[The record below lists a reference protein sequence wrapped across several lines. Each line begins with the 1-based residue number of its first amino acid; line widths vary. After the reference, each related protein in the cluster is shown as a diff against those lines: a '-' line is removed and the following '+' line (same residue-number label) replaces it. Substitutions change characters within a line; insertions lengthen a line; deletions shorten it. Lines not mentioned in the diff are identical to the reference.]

1 MEFSVSEDK
10 PKYDINM
17 ALESAKATALAKNPT
32 VVNRDDAIIKEQEH
46 IANTMQLRF
55 DDEGKSFFISFNSKD
70 ALLNIQTI
78 PGRGKI
84 TDATMEVNIADS
96 VGKIHVAHVEMLVE
110 CLAAIMV
117 RSSKVGGVYGVDNT
131 GEQVTERSLIEWLK
145 AKIDIEYNF
154 QLFESKGVK
163 VR

>member
-1 MEFSVSEDK
+1 MSEDK

-55 DDEGKSFFISFNSKD
+55 DDEGKGFFISLNSKD

-78 PGRGKI
+78 PGRGKV
-84 TDATMEVNIADS
+84 TDATMEVNIADGS
-96 VGKIHVAHVEMLVE
+96 GKIHVAHVEMLVE